1 MNSEKPSKRV
11 GEKMGT
17 KIEAS
22 QHLKKLKKQK
32 EILEKT
38 FGILKTSKTAKELKV
53 ELYDELYG

>member
-1 MNSEKPSKRV
+1 
-11 GEKMGT
+11 MGT
-17 KIEAS
+17 KIEVS

-38 FGILKTSKTAKELKV
+38 FGILKNSKTAKELKV